1 MKILVTGGAGYIGAV
16 LCERLLTHGH
26 QVRVLDRLY
35 WGRKPLERLL
45 DRIELVQADVR
56 NMDDG
61 LLDGIDGVVHLAGLS
76 NDPTAEYNPE
86 ANWEMNAVATERLA
100 LACRRRGI
108 TRFTFGSSA
117 SIYDGLGDGIF
128 DESTKVAPR
137 GAYSRSKFAAEQA
150 LLREADRNFAPV
162 ILRQGTVYG
171 YSPRMRL
178 DLVVNTFIKDALLRG
193 KLFLHGGGWMWRP
206 LVDIGDV
213 AETHLRCL
221 EAPAGS
227 LQAAQMGLGDVTDV
241 DERPPHPA
249 AAMQKQLPAQQRI
262 FDEGV
267 HHEIQPHARAVPIHR
282 PLAQDHRGKVPIG
295 LAQQRLFGGK
305 LGAGVSPARR
315 HLGALVEDAVT
326 EAVVD
331 RGTRTECEARD
342 AAAPAGERQ
351 SFGGDRV
358 HLPVGL
364 GVVFCSRIV
373 RKPSQVHHA
382 VDAVQQPI
390 IHVANVSLHELDA
403 IEQPLQRFAAPIQA
417 IQDADLMSAREQP
430 LAEHGADIPRATGDQ
445 NFHGKI

>member
-16 LCERLLTHGH
+16 LCERLLTRGH

-61 LLDGIDGVVHLAGLS
+61 LLDGIEGVVHLAGLS
-76 NDPTAEYNPE
+76 NDPTAEYNPD

-227 LQAAQMGLGDVTDV
+227 LGGEIFNVVHQNFEIRQL
-241 DERPPHPA
+241 
-249 AAMQKQLPAQQRI
+249 AMLVAGSLSMRGRTIALEDAPLPAINRDYRCTNRKLHDKVGFTPHTSVLESIERI
-262 FDEGV
+262 LHALPVDDAMELA
-267 HHEIQPHARAVPIHR
+267 HPRYYNIQWMTLLEQAWDLRGPFVSVWSADTQPSPRVR
-282 PLAQDHRGKVPIG
+282 PV
-295 LAQQRLFGGK
+295 
-305 LGAGVSPARR
+305 
-315 HLGALVEDAVT
+315 
-326 EAVVD
+326 
-331 RGTRTECEARD
+331 
-342 AAAPAGERQ
+342 APA
-351 SFGGDRV
+351 S
-358 HLPVGL
+358 P
-364 GVVFCSRIV
+364 
-373 RKPSQVHHA
+373 
-382 VDAVQQPI
+382 
-390 IHVANVSLHELDA
+390 
-403 IEQPLQRFAAPIQA
+403 
-417 IQDADLMSAREQP
+417 
-430 LAEHGADIPRATGDQ
+430 
-445 NFHGKI
+445 